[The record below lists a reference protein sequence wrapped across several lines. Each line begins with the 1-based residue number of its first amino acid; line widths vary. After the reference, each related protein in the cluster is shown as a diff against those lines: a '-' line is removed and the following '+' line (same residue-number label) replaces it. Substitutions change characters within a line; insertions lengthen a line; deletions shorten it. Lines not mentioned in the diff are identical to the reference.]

1 MASPITVTTTA
12 AVVAPFNRNRKT
24 ISFQNTGANIVYV
37 KKQIPGAAASVP
49 SATNYDF
56 MLPIAGAM
64 PGMVTITSAASFM
77 AVSAA
82 ATSLIAVFETA
93 PMVIV

>member
-12 AVVAPFNRNRKT
+12 AVIAPFNRNRKT

-37 KKQIPGAAASVP
+37 KKQIPGAAQSIPSV
-49 SATNYDF
+49 TNFDF

-64 PGMVTITSAASFM
+64 PGMVTIASAASFM
-77 AVSAA
+77 AVTVA
-82 ATSLIAVFETA
+82 ATSVLAVFETA
-93 PMVIV
+93 PTVIV